1 MAAPAQPQQKKTL
14 LMTEG
19 SIWKSIL
26 LFSVPLILGNLLQQL
41 YNTADSIIVGNFLG
55 SNALAAV
62 GSSGS
67 PIYLLIGFSQGVA
80 VGAGVVVSQYL
91 GAKEK
96 KETHIAVHTSLAIAV
111 ILGLILTVGGIAVSR
126 SLLVWMNTPEE
137 VLGDAVTY
145 MKLYFG
151 GVLFSVVYNMAAG
164 ILNAAG
170 NSRRSVLY
178 LACASITNIIL
189 DLVLIAGLKMGVA
202 GAAIATDISQLVS
215 CVLSLRFLMKVDA
228 DYKVELSAIRPDQRM
243 TSRIIRIGLPT
254 GIQNM
259 VISFSNVLVQSSV
272 NSYGAAAMAGFAA
285 YMKIDGFNIL
295 PVTSFSMAAT
305 TFVGQNYGAG
315 NLKRVKN
322 GMWVTL
328 GMSVLY
334 TLCTGT
340 LLLAFQKPIMHL
352 FTSDETVVAFGCSAM
367 HYFCPFYFLLAI
379 LHGMAGAV
387 RGHRPQRAADGGAAY
402 LALPLPCG
410 VDPVR
415 SPLLCGHRGR
425 VRPLPGVVGA
435 GCRADGP
442 LRMERQ
448 LDDLRAFLTGTG
460 NHSIFPFAFWG
471 RLWYLIGKETA
482 NPVSQED
489 PCRQQNPKPHSSAPP
504 AHEWPC

>member
-1 MAAPAQPQQKKTL
+1 M
-14 LMTEG
+14 
-19 SIWKSIL
+19 
-26 LFSVPLILGNLLQQL
+26 
-41 YNTADSIIVGNFLG
+41 
-55 SNALAAV
+55 
-62 GSSGS
+62 
-67 PIYLLIGFSQGVA
+67 
-80 VGAGVVVSQYL
+80 
-91 GAKEK
+91 
-96 KETHIAVHTSLAIAV
+96 
-111 ILGLILTVGGIAVSR
+111 GGIAVSR

-170 NSRRSVLY
+170 NSRRSVIY

-328 GMSVLY
+328 GMGVLY
-334 TLCTGT
+334 TLCTGA
-340 LLLAFQKPIMHL
+340 LLLAFHALLLPLLLPAGHPPRH
-352 FTSDETVVAFGCSAM
+352 GGRSA
-367 HYFCPFYFLLAI
+367 
-379 LHGMAGAV
+379 
-387 RGHRPQRAADGGAAY
+387 RHRPQRAADGGAAH

-415 SPLLCGHRGR
+415 PPLLCGHRGR

-471 RLWYLIGKETA
+471 RLWYLIGKRTA

-489 PCRQQNPKPHSSAPP
+489 SCRQQNPKPHSSAPP